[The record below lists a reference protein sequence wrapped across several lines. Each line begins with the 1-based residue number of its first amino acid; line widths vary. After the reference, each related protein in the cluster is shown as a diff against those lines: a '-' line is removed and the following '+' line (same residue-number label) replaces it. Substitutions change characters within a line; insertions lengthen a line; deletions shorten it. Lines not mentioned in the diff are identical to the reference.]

1 MSVNIHLCRV
11 LSLAQGTKLPFFFVR
26 FQIDEVIGQAQSTRV
41 ALSNQRA
48 LFGDIQGKV
57 KQLGEKF
64 PIIRGLLGNILI
76 PSLHAAAL
84 FFFWL
89 LCYNAIVLVT
99 AV

>member
-1 MSVNIHLCRV
+1 MSVNIHLCRA
-11 LSLAQGTKLPFFFVR
+11 LSLAQGTKLPFFVQ

-48 LFGDIQGKV
+48 MFGDIQGKV

-76 PSLHAAAL
+76 PSLHAAAPF

-89 LCYNAIVLVT
+89 CYDAIVLLT